1 MVDLIYDFIVNIFF
15 KNTTIEGAEQ
25 LAILLTWAVVVALMF
40 VLIRLV
46 IWAFQFIA
54 PRRKARR

>member
-1 MVDLIYDFIVNIFF
+1 MVDLIYNFIVNIFF
-15 KNTTIEGAEQ
+15 SNTEIEGANEI
-25 LAILLTWAVVVALMF
+25 AILLTWAVVVALAF

-46 IWAFQFIA
+46 VWAFQFIA